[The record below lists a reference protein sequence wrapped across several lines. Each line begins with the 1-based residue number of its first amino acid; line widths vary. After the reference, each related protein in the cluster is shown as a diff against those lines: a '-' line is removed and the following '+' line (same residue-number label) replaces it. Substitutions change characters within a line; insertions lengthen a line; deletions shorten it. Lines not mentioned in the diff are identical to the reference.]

1 MIQLLR
7 FTAPQTHFPG
17 YARGA
22 AQLTVFI
29 TVHKVKEANVA
40 LCSSYHSVAS
50 VDNKLLAWSIFL
62 FSGFIIFDMGHWA
75 QMFTAILCNHSFDFF
90 FFSKYVLLYPRAL

>member
-1 MIQLLR
+1 MVQLLR

-17 YARGA
+17 YTRGA

-40 LCSSYHSVAS
+40 LCSPYHSVAS
-50 VDNKLLAWSIFL
+50 VHNKPLGMEHFL
-62 FSGFIIFDMGHWA
+62 FQW
-75 QMFTAILCNHSFDFF
+75 
-90 FFSKYVLLYPRAL
+90 LYYI